1 MPLPRRRWLQA
12 AAFALAAAPLA
23 RAQARS
29 QRKRRSA
36 YPIAPGRSFWLP
48 ELSPA
53 GPVVAVVNLYT
64 QHAQIYRNGIA
75 IGYTSVST
83 GKRGY
88 GTPTGRF
95 QVLEKRRFHRSST
108 YGNAPM
114 PWMVRLTWSG
124 IAFHSG
130 ALPGFPASHGCIR
143 LPASFAP
150 QLFGALSLG
159 DTVAVLNQP
168 ADAFT
173 TLAPIDPLGRPLL
186 QPEMLAATAWWR
198 EAAASAAPVS
208 GNLVSASPVSASPVS
223 ASLLTGAP
231 ASLAA
236 PPLALLASLPQQRLF
251 VLEAGQVAAA
261 APLPPGARQQ
271 ALPLTAA
278 PLSWQPPGHWQAP
291 GQSGN
296 AADATLWQTV
306 LPSDAAF
313 IQRLRDRITPGSTL
327 VLSDLPAVGDLHL
340 AAWKL

>member
-12 AAFALAAAPLA
+12 AAFALAAAAPLA

-36 YPIAPGRSFWLP
+36 YPIAPGQSFWLP

-208 GNLVSASPVSASPVS
+208 ASPVS

-291 GQSGN
+291 GQSDN

-306 LPSDAAF
+306 LPTDAAF

>member
-12 AAFALAAAPLA
+12 AAFALAAAAPLA

-108 YGNAPM
+108 YDNAPM

-208 GNLVSASPVSASPVS
+208 GNLVSAGPVS
-223 ASLLTGAP
+223 ASLSSGAP

-236 PPLALLASLPQQRLF
+236 TPLALLVSLPQQRLF

-271 ALPLTAA
+271 ALPLAAA

-313 IQRLRDRITPGSTL
+313 SQRLRARITPGSTL

>member
-12 AAFALAAAPLA
+12 AAFALAAAAPLA

-29 QRKRRSA
+29 QHKRRSA

-130 ALPGFPASHGCIR
+130 TLPGFPASHGCIR

-208 GNLVSASPVSASPVS
+208 ASPVS

-271 ALPLTAA
+271 ALPLAAA
-278 PLSWQPPGHWQAP
+278 PLRWQPPGHWQAP

-313 IQRLRDRITPGSTL
+313 SQRLRARITPGSTL

>member
-208 GNLVSASPVSASPVS
+208 ASPVS

>member
-1 MPLPRRRWLQA
+1 MPLSRRRWLQA
-12 AAFALAAAPLA
+12 AAFALAAAAPLA

-208 GNLVSASPVSASPVS
+208 ASPVS

-251 VLEAGQVAAA
+251 VLEAGQVAEIGRA
-261 APLPPGARQQ
+261 
-271 ALPLTAA
+271 
-278 PLSWQPPGHWQAP
+278 H
-291 GQSGN
+291 
-296 AADATLWQTV
+296 V
-306 LPSDAAF
+306 
-313 IQRLRDRITPGSTL
+313 
-327 VLSDLPAVGDLHL
+327 
-340 AAWKL
+340 

>member
-12 AAFALAAAPLA
+12 AAFALAAAAPLA

-29 QRKRRSA
+29 PRQRRSA
-36 YPIAPGRSFWLP
+36 SPIAPGASCWRP

-53 GPVVAVVNLYT
+53 GPVVAVVNLHT

-208 GNLVSASPVSASPVS
+208 GNLVSASPVSAS
-223 ASLLTGAP
+223 LLTGAP

-271 ALPLTAA
+271 ALPLAAA

-313 IQRLRDRITPGSTL
+313 SQRLRARITPGSTL

>member
-12 AAFALAAAPLA
+12 AAFALAAAAPLA

-208 GNLVSASPVSASPVS
+208 GNLVSASPVSAS
-223 ASLLTGAP
+223 LLTGAP

-278 PLSWQPPGHWQAP
+278 PLSWQPPGQWQAP

>member
-23 RAQARS
+23 RAQTRS

-208 GNLVSASPVSASPVS
+208 GNLVSASPVSAS
-223 ASLLTGAP
+223 LLTGAP

-236 PPLALLASLPQQRLF
+236 TPLALLASLPQQRLF

-271 ALPLTAA
+271 ALPLAAA

-313 IQRLRDRITPGSTL
+313 SQRLRARITPGSTL

>member
-208 GNLVSASPVSASPVS
+208 ASPVS

-236 PPLALLASLPQQRLF
+236 PPLALLVSLPQQRLF

-271 ALPLTAA
+271 ALPLAAA

-313 IQRLRDRITPGSTL
+313 GQRLRARITPGSTL

>member
-1 MPLPRRRWLQA
+1 MPLSRRRWLQA

-208 GNLVSASPVSASPVS
+208 ASPVS

-271 ALPLTAA
+271 ALPLAAA

-313 IQRLRDRITPGSTL
+313 SQRLRDRITPGSTL

>member
-12 AAFALAAAPLA
+12 AAFALTAAAPLA
-23 RAQARS
+23 RAQTRS

-198 EAAASAAPVS
+198 EAAASAAS
-208 GNLVSASPVSASPVS
+208 VSASPVS

-236 PPLALLASLPQQRLF
+236 PPLALLVSLPQQRLF

-271 ALPLTAA
+271 ALPLAAA

-313 IQRLRDRITPGSTL
+313 SQRLRARITPGSTL

>member
-12 AAFALAAAPLA
+12 AAFALAAAAPLA

-208 GNLVSASPVSASPVS
+208 GNLVSAS
-223 ASLLTGAP
+223 LLTGAP

-278 PLSWQPPGHWQAP
+278 PLSWQPPGHWQTP

-313 IQRLRDRITPGSTL
+313 SQRLRARITPGSTL

>member
-1 MPLPRRRWLQA
+1 M
-12 AAFALAAAPLA
+12 
-23 RAQARS
+23 
-29 QRKRRSA
+29 
-36 YPIAPGRSFWLP
+36 
-48 ELSPA
+48 
-53 GPVVAVVNLYT
+53 VAVVNLYT
-64 QHAQIYRNGIA
+64 QHAQSYRNGIA

-208 GNLVSASPVSASPVS
+208 GNLVSASPVSAS
-223 ASLLTGAP
+223 LLTGAP

-271 ALPLTAA
+271 ALPLAAA

-313 IQRLRDRITPGSTL
+313 SQRLRDRITPGSTL

>member
-12 AAFALAAAPLA
+12 AAFALAAAAPLA

-186 QPEMLAATAWWR
+186 QPEMLVATAWWR

-208 GNLVSASPVSASPVS
+208 ASPVS
-223 ASLLTGAP
+223 

-313 IQRLRDRITPGSTL
+313 SQRLRDRITPGSTL

>member
-1 MPLPRRRWLQA
+1 MPLSRRRWLQA

-208 GNLVSASPVSASPVS
+208 GNLVSASPVSAS
-223 ASLLTGAP
+223 LLTGAP

-271 ALPLTAA
+271 ALPLAAA

-313 IQRLRDRITPGSTL
+313 SQRLRDRITPGSTL

>member
-208 GNLVSASPVSASPVS
+208 ASPVS

-306 LPSDAAF
+306 LPTDAAF
-313 IQRLRDRITPGSTL
+313 SQRLRDRITPGSTL

>member
-12 AAFALAAAPLA
+12 AAFALAAAAPLA

-208 GNLVSASPVSASPVS
+208 GNLVSAS
-223 ASLLTGAP
+223 LLTGAP

-313 IQRLRDRITPGSTL
+313 SQRLRARITPGSTL

>member
-12 AAFALAAAPLA
+12 AAFALAAAAPLA

-208 GNLVSASPVSASPVS
+208 ASPVS

-236 PPLALLASLPQQRLF
+236 PPLALLVSLPQQRLF

-313 IQRLRDRITPGSTL
+313 IQRLRARITPGSTL

>member
-12 AAFALAAAPLA
+12 AAFALAAAAPLA

-36 YPIAPGRSFWLP
+36 YPIALGRSFWLP

-150 QLFGALSLG
+150 QLFGAFLLS

-208 GNLVSASPVSASPVS
+208 ASPVS

-261 APLPPGARQQ
+261 APLLPGARQQ
-271 ALPLTAA
+271 ALPLAAA
-278 PLSWQPPGHWQAP
+278 PLRWQPPGHWQAP

-313 IQRLRDRITPGSTL
+313 SQRLRARITPGSTL

>member
-12 AAFALAAAPLA
+12 AAFALAAAAPLA

-108 YGNAPM
+108 YDNAPM

-208 GNLVSASPVSASPVS
+208 GNLVSAGPVS
-223 ASLLTGAP
+223 ASLSSGAP

-236 PPLALLASLPQQRLF
+236 TPLALLASLPQQRLF

-271 ALPLTAA
+271 ALPLAAA

-313 IQRLRDRITPGSTL
+313 SQRLRARITPGSTL

>member
-12 AAFALAAAPLA
+12 AAFALAAAAPLA

-29 QRKRRSA
+29 QHKRRSA
-36 YPIAPGRSFWLP
+36 YPIAPGQSFWLP

-53 GPVVAVVNLYT
+53 GPVVAVVNLHT

-208 GNLVSASPVSASPVS
+208 ASPVS

-236 PPLALLASLPQQRLF
+236 PPLALLVSLPQQRLF

-271 ALPLTAA
+271 ALPLAAA

-313 IQRLRDRITPGSTL
+313 SQRLRARITPGSTL

>member
-198 EAAASAAPVS
+198 ETAASAA
-208 GNLVSASPVSASPVS
+208 PVSASPVS

-271 ALPLTAA
+271 ALPLAAA

-313 IQRLRDRITPGSTL
+313 SQRLRARITPGSTL

>member
-12 AAFALAAAPLA
+12 AAFALAAAAPLA

-208 GNLVSASPVSASPVS
+208 GNLVSASPGS

-278 PLSWQPPGHWQAP
+278 PLRWQPPGHWQAP

-313 IQRLRDRITPGSTL
+313 SQRLRARITPGSTL

>member
-208 GNLVSASPVSASPVS
+208 ASPVS

-236 PPLALLASLPQQRLF
+236 PPLALLVSLPQQRLF

-271 ALPLTAA
+271 ALPLAAA

-313 IQRLRDRITPGSTL
+313 SQRLRARITPGSTL

>member
-114 PWMVRLTWSG
+114 PWMVRLTWNG

-208 GNLVSASPVSASPVS
+208 ASPVS

-271 ALPLTAA
+271 ALPLAAA

-313 IQRLRDRITPGSTL
+313 SQRLRARITPGSTL

>member
-12 AAFALAAAPLA
+12 AAFALAAAAPLA

-108 YGNAPM
+108 YSNAPM

-130 ALPGFPASHGCIR
+130 ALPGLPASHGCIR

-208 GNLVSASPVSASPVS
+208 ASPVS

-236 PPLALLASLPQQRLF
+236 PPLALLVSLPQQRLF

-271 ALPLTAA
+271 ALPLAAA
-278 PLSWQPPGHWQAP
+278 PLRWQPPGHWQAP

-313 IQRLRDRITPGSTL
+313 SQRLRARITPGSTL

>member
-12 AAFALAAAPLA
+12 AAFALAAAAPLA

-29 QRKRRSA
+29 QHKRRSA
-36 YPIAPGRSFWLP
+36 YPIAPGQSFWLP

-53 GPVVAVVNLYT
+53 GPVVAVVNLHT

-88 GTPTGRF
+88 STPTGRF

-186 QPEMLAATAWWR
+186 QPEMLASAAWWK
-198 EAAASAAPVS
+198 EADAPAPTSASDSAASAA
-208 GNLVSASPVSASPVS
+208 
-223 ASLLTGAP
+223 AP
-231 ASLAA
+231 

-251 VLEAGQVAAA
+251 VLQQGQIIAAA
-261 APLPPGARQQ
+261 ALPPGAHQQ
-271 ALPLTAA
+271 AQPLADIPFT
-278 PLSWQPPGHWQAP
+278 WQPPGHWQA
-291 GQSGN
+291 SG
-296 AADATLWQTV
+296 ASHADDETLWRTL
-306 LPSDAAF
+306 LPPGSDF
-313 IQRLRDRITPGSTL
+313 SQRLRARLTPGSLLTI
-327 VLSDLPAVGDLHL
+327 SSLPAVGDLHL

>member
-1 MPLPRRRWLQA
+1 MPLSRRRWLQA

-208 GNLVSASPVSASPVS
+208 ASPVS

-271 ALPLTAA
+271 ALPLAAA
-278 PLSWQPPGHWQAP
+278 PLGWQPPGHWQAP

-313 IQRLRDRITPGSTL
+313 SQRLRDRITPGSTL

>member
-12 AAFALAAAPLA
+12 AAFALAAAAPLA

-198 EAAASAAPVS
+198 EAAAS
-208 GNLVSASPVSASPVS
+208 PVS

-271 ALPLTAA
+271 ALPLAAA

-313 IQRLRDRITPGSTL
+313 SQRLRARITPGSTL

>member
-208 GNLVSASPVSASPVS
+208 ASPVS

-271 ALPLTAA
+271 ALPLAAA

-306 LPSDAAF
+306 LPTDAAF
-313 IQRLRDRITPGSTL
+313 SQRLRDRITPGSTL

>member
-12 AAFALAAAPLA
+12 AAFALATPVLPTAL
-23 RAQARS
+23 ARS
-29 QRKRRSA
+29 QNSKRRSA
-36 YPIAPGRSFWLP
+36 YPIAPGQSFWLP

-88 GTPTGRF
+88 STPTGRF

-186 QPEMLAATAWWR
+186 QPEMLASAAWWK
-198 EAAASAAPVS
+198 EADAPAPTSASDSAASAA
-208 GNLVSASPVSASPVS
+208 
-223 ASLLTGAP
+223 AP
-231 ASLAA
+231 

-251 VLEAGQVAAA
+251 VLQQGQIIAAA
-261 APLPPGARQQ
+261 ALPPGAHQQ
-271 ALPLTAA
+271 AQPLADIPFT
-278 PLSWQPPGHWQAP
+278 WQPPGHWQA
-291 GQSGN
+291 SG
-296 AADATLWQTV
+296 ASHADNETLWRTL
-306 LPSDAAF
+306 LPPGSDF
-313 IQRLRDRITPGSTL
+313 SQRLRAHLTPGS
-327 VLSDLPAVGDLHL
+327 VLTISSLPAVGDLHL

>member
-208 GNLVSASPVSASPVS
+208 GNLVSASPVSAS
-223 ASLLTGAP
+223 LLTGAP

-236 PPLALLASLPQQRLF
+236 PPLALLVSLPQQRLF

-271 ALPLTAA
+271 ALPLAAA

-313 IQRLRDRITPGSTL
+313 SQRLRARIMPGSTL

>member
-1 MPLPRRRWLQA
+1 MPLSRRRWLQA

-48 ELSPA
+48 EFSPA

-95 QVLEKRRFHRSST
+95 QVLEKRRFHRSRT

-208 GNLVSASPVSASPVS
+208 

-271 ALPLTAA
+271 ALPLAAA

-313 IQRLRDRITPGSTL
+313 SQRLRARITPGSTL

>member
-12 AAFALAAAPLA
+12 AAFALAAAAPLA

-108 YGNAPM
+108 YDNAPM

-198 EAAASAAPVS
+198 EAAASAA
-208 GNLVSASPVSASPVS
+208 PVSASPVS

>member
-12 AAFALAAAPLA
+12 AAFALAAAAPLA

-186 QPEMLAATAWWR
+186 QPEMLATTAWWR
-198 EAAASAAPVS
+198 EAAASAA
-208 GNLVSASPVSASPVS
+208 PVSASPVS

-278 PLSWQPPGHWQAP
+278 PLRWQPPGHWQAP

-313 IQRLRDRITPGSTL
+313 SQRLRARITPGSTL

>member
-12 AAFALAAAPLA
+12 AAFALAAAAPLA

-29 QRKRRSA
+29 QHKRRSA

-208 GNLVSASPVSASPVS
+208 GNLVSAS
-223 ASLLTGAP
+223 LLTGAP

-313 IQRLRDRITPGSTL
+313 IQRLRARITPGSTL

>member
-1 MPLPRRRWLQA
+1 MPLSRRRWLQA

-36 YPIAPGRSFWLP
+36 YPIAPGQSFWLP

-53 GPVVAVVNLYT
+53 GPVVAVVNLHT

-208 GNLVSASPVSASPVS
+208 ASPVS

-236 PPLALLASLPQQRLF
+236 PPLALLVSLPQQRLF

-271 ALPLTAA
+271 ALPLAAA
-278 PLSWQPPGHWQAP
+278 PLRWQPPGHWQAP

-313 IQRLRDRITPGSTL
+313 SQRLRARITPGSTL

>member
-23 RAQARS
+23 RTQARS

-208 GNLVSASPVSASPVS
+208 ASPVS

-313 IQRLRDRITPGSTL
+313 SQRLRARITPGSTL

>member
-12 AAFALAAAPLA
+12 AAFALTAAAPLA
-23 RAQARS
+23 RAQTRS

-143 LPASFAP
+143 VPASFAP

-208 GNLVSASPVSASPVS
+208 ASPVS

-236 PPLALLASLPQQRLF
+236 PPLALLVSLPQQRLF

-271 ALPLTAA
+271 ALPLAAA

-313 IQRLRDRITPGSTL
+313 SQRLRARITPGSTL

>member
-12 AAFALAAAPLA
+12 AAFALAAAAPLA

-88 GTPTGRF
+88 GTPSGRF
-95 QVLEKRRFHRSST
+95 LMLEKRRFHRSST

-143 LPASFAP
+143 LPVSFAP

-208 GNLVSASPVSASPVS
+208 ASPVS

-271 ALPLTAA
+271 ALPLAAA

-313 IQRLRDRITPGSTL
+313 SQRLRARITPGSTL